1 MLKITL
7 YEVSNTKNTTCNRQM
22 DDAARIAK
30 QYAGIELDVRIVK
43 LDATDIQWTNCG
55 QRINDRDGSQAFYCD
70 IDPAWFERTFPNNSD
85 ITAVYLSRDLWY
97 EHRPEQGFLQV
108 GTTVYCGFPAFVF
121 TLPADDTYRI
131 GPTEMVN
138 TLTWIFLHELS
149 HIFFQQFMRV
159 GDLTHPLDYQ
169 FQNLLGAIV
178 QWREPG
184 LIASLQVALV
194 NALQRLVPLLQA
206 QLANYQH
213 MIPDDAPA
221 RLVAWAKAI
230 QEHEGW
236 YPGSRS
242 QRNNNPG
249 NLRFTGYVQGLGAT
263 GKDGSNFAIFPSAD
277 RGFAALCQFLRDAAE
292 GKLIPYK
299 GDPTL
304 RQFYR
309 VYAPA
314 NDNNQPDTYAA
325 VVASKVG
332 VDVDTHISQLIA

>member
-1 MLKITL
+1 MLKVTL
-7 YEVSNTKNTTCNRQM
+7 YEVSDRKRASTTERAR
-22 DDAARIAK
+22 DAARIAK
-30 QYAGIELDVRIVK
+30 QYAGIDLDIRIVK

-55 QRINDRDGSQAFYCD
+55 ERINDRDGSQAFYCD
-70 IDPAWFERTFPNNSD
+70 IDSAWFERTFPHEGG
-85 ITAVYLSRDLWY
+85 ITAVYFSRDLWL
-97 EHRPEQGFLQV
+97 EKRPERGFLQV
-108 GTTVYCGFPAFVF
+108 GTTVSCSFPALAF
-121 TLPADDTYRI
+121 TQPEGESYRI
-131 GPTEMVN
+131 GPTETVDV
-138 TLTWIFLHELS
+138 LTWIFLHELS
-149 HIFFQQFMRV
+149 HIFFQQFMRA
-159 GDLTHPLDYQ
+159 GDPTHPLDYQ
-169 FQNLLGAIV
+169 FQNLLGAVV
-178 QWREPG
+178 QWREQG
-184 LIASLQVALV
+184 LVTSIQTALL

-213 MIPDDAPA
+213 MTPKDAPT

-249 NLRFTGYVQGLGAT
+249 NLRFTGYVQRLGAT

-292 GKLIPYK
+292 GRLIPYK

-309 VYAPA
+309 VYAPS
-314 NDNNQPDTYAA
+314 NDNNNPDQYAK
-325 VVASKVG
+325 VVASKIGVG
-332 VDVDTHISQLIA
+332 VDTPIRQLAA